1 MHILSKSTYIKGLQC
16 EKALYMQKKHPY
28 LRDKLSIE
36 QRAKFQRGTDV
47 GVLAHEVFPGGIDM
61 SPNAPSQFPK
71 KAAETLAN
79 LSNPEVKVMYEAVF
93 QFNDT
98 LIMLDI
104 LVRDGDRWLA
114 VEVKSSMRLSD
125 TYYND
130 AALQY
135 YVLHG
140 CGVPLSDFRL
150 MYLNGDYVK
159 DGPIDVQQLFKME
172 SVMDYVVEREAFV
185 AKNVE
190 RLKAVVALPHSPVV
204 NIGTQCHNPYPCD
217 FQGHCWKLIPKNSF
231 LFTTAMDDEML
242 FQSYFN
248 GVNTNAKML
257 QQVEPDSE
265 EAHQIDA
272 LETNSYYIDYKTL
285 YSLAPQPKPK
295 SVAFLNLLLNRPAVP
310 ELDGTRPYEE
320 MILAFALQGEHEF
333 DAAIDPSLRTS
344 QRGDDMAAVSILRRD
359 DMAAGTGQRRDDM
372 AAGTGQ
378 REKCFA
384 FDEVNDMAAEGCFV
398 WDCFED
404 HSRWKKAIPL
414 LIEKLSH
421 YELIVCFTPQ
431 NLSTTLLRHEIIQN
445 QTIGYKVFNLYDIL
459 QEARFYHPAIKRGL
473 TLQRLE
479 TALFGEAKLF
489 EHSRIIVEATSNDL
503 LGYQQARED
512 LITENEIVAKT
523 YQLLFK

>member
-1 MHILSKSTYIKGLQC
+1 
-16 EKALYMQKKHPY
+16 MQKKHPY

-47 GVLAHEVFPGGIDM
+47 GLLAHEVFPGGIDM
-61 SPNAPSQFPK
+61 SPNSPSQFPK
-71 KAAETLAN
+71 KAQETWDN
-79 LSNPEVKVMYEAVF
+79 LSNPSVNVMYEAVF
-93 QFNDT
+93 QYNDT

-114 VEVKSSMRLSD
+114 VEVKSSLRLSD

-135 YVLHG
+135 YVLKG
-140 CGVPLSDFRL
+140 CGVQLSDFRL

-172 SVMDYVVEREAFV
+172 SVMEYVVDREGYV

-190 RLKAVVALPHSPVV
+190 RLKAVVALPHAPFVD
-204 NIGTQCHNPYPCD
+204 IGTQCNAPYPCD
-217 FQGHCWKLIPKNSF
+217 FQGHCWKHVPKNSF
-231 LFTTAMDDEML
+231 LFTTAIDDETL
-242 FQSYFN
+242 FHDYFN

-257 QQVEPDSE
+257 QQLDPDSE
-265 EAHQIDA
+265 EARQIEA

-285 YSLAPQPKPK
+285 YSLSPQPKPK
-295 SVAFLNLLLNRPAVP
+295 SVAYLNLLLNRPAVP
-310 ELDGTRPYEE
+310 ELDGTKPYEE
-320 MILAFALQGEHEF
+320 MILAFALQGEHEQ
-333 DAAIDPSLRTS
+333 DAAIDPMPPTS
-344 QRGDDMAAVSILRRD
+344 
-359 DMAAGTGQRRDDM
+359 QRRDDM
-372 AAGTGQ
+372 AA
-378 REKCFA
+378 E
-384 FDEVNDMAAEGCFV
+384 NCFV

-404 HSRWKKAIPL
+404 HSRWKEAIDL

-431 NLSTTLLRHEIIQN
+431 NLTTTLLRHEIIRN
-445 QTIGYKVFNLYDIL
+445 QTVGYKIFNLFEVL

-479 TALFGEAKLF
+479 NALFSEAKLF
-489 EHSRIIVEATSNDL
+489 EHSRILLEATSNDL
-503 LGYQQARED
+503 IGYQQARED

-523 YQLLFK
+523 YQHLFK

>member
-47 GVLAHEVFPGGIDM
+47 GLLAHEVFPDGIDM
-61 SPNAPSQFPK
+61 SPNSPSQFPK
-71 KAAETLAN
+71 KAQETWDN
-79 LSNPEVKVMYEAVF
+79 LSNPSVNVMYEAVF
-93 QFNDT
+93 QYNDT

-114 VEVKSSMRLSD
+114 VEVKSSLRLSD

-135 YVLHG
+135 YVLKG

-172 SVMDYVVEREAFV
+172 SVMEYVVDREGYV

-190 RLKAVVALPHSPVV
+190 RLKAVVALPHAPLVD
-204 NIGTQCHNPYPCD
+204 IGTQCNAPYPCD
-217 FQGHCWKLIPKNSF
+217 FQGHCWKHVPKNSF
-231 LFTTAMDDEML
+231 LFTTAIDDETL
-242 FQSYFN
+242 FHDYFN

-257 QQVEPDSE
+257 QQLDPDSE
-265 EAHQIDA
+265 ETRQIEA

-285 YSLAPQPKPK
+285 YSLSPQPKPK
-295 SVAFLNLLLNRPAVP
+295 SVVYLNLLLNRPAVP
-310 ELDGTRPYEE
+310 ELDGTKPYEE
-320 MILAFALQGEHEF
+320 MILAFALQGKHEQ
-333 DAAIDPSLRTS
+333 DAAIDSPPPTYP
-344 QRGDDMAAVSILRRD
+344 RR
-359 DMAAGTGQRRDDM
+359 
-372 AAGTGQ
+372 
-378 REKCFA
+378 
-384 FDEVNDMAAEGCFV
+384 NDMAADGCFV

-404 HSRWKKAIPL
+404 HSRWKEAIDL

-431 NLSTTLLRHEIIQN
+431 NLTTTLLRHEIIRN
-445 QTIGYKVFNLYDIL
+445 QTVGYKIFNLFEVL
-459 QEARFYHPAIKRGL
+459 QEAHFYHPAIKRGL

-479 TALFGEAKLF
+479 NALFSEAKLF
-489 EHSRIIVEATSNDL
+489 EHSRILLEATSNDL
-503 LGYQQARED
+503 IGYQQARED

-523 YQLLFK
+523 YQHLFK

>member
-16 EKALYMQKKHPY
+16 EKALYMHKKHPY

-61 SPNAPSQFPK
+61 SPASPSQFPK
-71 KAAETLAN
+71 KVQETWDN
-79 LSNPEVKVMYEAVF
+79 LSDPEVKVMYEAVF
-93 QFNDT
+93 QHNDT

-104 LVRDGDRWLA
+104 LVRDGDKWLA
-114 VEVKSSMRLSD
+114 VEVKSSLRLSD

-135 YVLHG
+135 YVLKG

-159 DGPIDVQQLFKME
+159 HGPIDVQQLFKME
-172 SVMDYVVEREAFV
+172 SVMEYVVDREGFV

-190 RLKAVVALPHSPVV
+190 RLKAVVALPHAPLVD
-204 NIGTQCHNPYPCD
+204 IGTQCNDPYPCD
-217 FQGHCWKLIPKNSF
+217 FQGHCWKYVPKDSF
-231 LFTTAMDDEML
+231 LFTTALDDETL
-242 FQSYFN
+242 FESYFN

-257 QQVEPDSE
+257 QRLDPDSE
-265 EAHQIDA
+265 EARQIEA

-285 YSLAPQPKPK
+285 YTLAPQPKPK
-295 SVAFLNLLLNRPAVP
+295 SVAYLNLLLNRPAVP
-310 ELDGTRPYEE
+310 ELDGTKPYEE
-320 MILAFALQGEHEF
+320 MILAFALQGEHEP
-333 DAAIDPSLRTS
+333 D
-344 QRGDDMAAVSILRRD
+344 GVS
-359 DMAAGTGQRRDDM
+359 
-372 AAGTGQ
+372 
-378 REKCFA
+378 
-384 FDEVNDMAAEGCFV
+384 V

-404 HSRWKKAIPL
+404 HSLWKESIDL

-431 NLSTTLLRHEIIQN
+431 NLTTTLLRHEIIQN
-445 QTIGYKVFNLYDIL
+445 QTVGYKVFNLFDVL
-459 QEARFYHPAIKRGL
+459 QQARFYHPALKRGL

-479 TALFGEAKLF
+479 TALFVEAKLF
-489 EHSRIIVEATSNDL
+489 EHSRILLESTSNDL
-503 LGYQQARED
+503 IGYQQARED
-512 LITENEIVAKT
+512 LITENEVVAKT
-523 YQLLFK
+523 YQHLFK

>member
-1 MHILSKSTYIKGLQC
+1 
-16 EKALYMQKKHPY
+16 MQKKHPY

-47 GVLAHEVFPGGIDM
+47 GVLAHEVFPSGIDM

-71 KAAETLAN
+71 KAAETLDN
-79 LSNPEVKVMYEAVF
+79 LSNPEVNVMYEAVF
-93 QFNDT
+93 QYNDT
-98 LIMLDI
+98 LIMLDM

-172 SVMDYVVEREAFV
+172 SVMEYVIEREAFV
-185 AKNVE
+185 AQNVE
-190 RLKAVVALPHSPVV
+190 RLKAVVALPHAPVI

-231 LFTTAMDDEML
+231 LFTTAMDDERL
-242 FQSYFN
+242 FQCYFN

-265 EAHQIDA
+265 EAHQIEA

-333 DAAIDPSLRTS
+333 DAAIDSKLPT
-344 QRGDDMAAVSILRRD
+344 
-359 DMAAGTGQRRDDM
+359 
-372 AAGTGQ
+372 
-378 REKCFA
+378 
-384 FDEVNDMAAEGCFV
+384 
-398 WDCFED
+398 DCFED
-404 HSRWKKAIPL
+404 HSRWKEAIDL
-414 LIEKLSH
+414 LIEKLSL
-421 YELIVCFTPQ
+421 YELVVCFTPQ
-431 NLSTTLLRHEIIQN
+431 NLTTTLLRHEIIQN
-445 QTIGYKVFNLYDIL
+445 QTVGYKVFNLYEVL
-459 QEARFYHPAIKRGL
+459 QQARFYHPAIKRGM

-479 TALFGEAKLF
+479 TALFGDAKLF
-489 EHSRIIVEATSNDL
+489 EHSRILIEATSNDL
-503 LGYQQARED
+503 IGYQQARED
-512 LITENEIVAKT
+512 LIAENEIVAKT

>member
-1 MHILSKSTYIKGLQC
+1 
-16 EKALYMQKKHPY
+16 MQKKHPY

-47 GVLAHEVFPGGIDM
+47 GVLAHEVFPNGIDM
-61 SPNAPSQFPK
+61 SPNSPSQFPK
-71 KAAETLAN
+71 KVQETRDN
-79 LSNPEVKVMYEAVF
+79 LSDPEVKVMYEAVF

-98 LIMLDI
+98 LIMLDM
-104 LVRDGDRWLA
+104 LVRDGDKWLA

-150 MYLNGDYVK
+150 MYLNSDYVK

-172 SVMDYVVEREAFV
+172 SVMEYVVEREAFV
-185 AKNVE
+185 AENVE
-190 RLKAVVALPHSPVV
+190 RLKKVVALPHSPLV
-204 NIGTQCHNPYPCD
+204 NIGTQCNNPYPCD

-231 LFTTAMDDEML
+231 LFTTAMDDETL

-257 QQVEPDSE
+257 AQLEPESE
-265 EAHQIDA
+265 EAHQIEA

-295 SVAFLNLLLNRPAVP
+295 SVAYLNLLLNRPAVP
-310 ELDGTRPYEE
+310 ELDGTKPYEE
-320 MILAFALQGEHEF
+320 MILAFALQGEFEN
-333 DAAIDPSLRTS
+333 DAAIDSMPPTYQRRNDMAADGTS
-344 QRGDDMAAVSILRRD
+344 QRGDDMA
-359 DMAAGTGQRRDDM
+359 T
-372 AAGTGQ
+372 
-378 REKCFA
+378 
-384 FDEVNDMAAEGCFV
+384 AEGCFV

-404 HSRWKKAIPL
+404 HSRWKEAIDL

-431 NLSTTLLRHEIIQN
+431 NLTTTLLRHEIIQN
-445 QTIGYKVFNLYDIL
+445 QKVGYKVFNLFDVL
-459 QEARFYHPAIKRGL
+459 QQARFYHPAIKRGL
-473 TLQRLE
+473 ALQRLE
-479 TALFGEAKLF
+479 TALFSEPKLF
-489 EHSRIIVEATSNDL
+489 EHSRILLEATSNDL
-503 LGYQQARED
+503 IGYQQARED

>member
-1 MHILSKSTYIKGLQC
+1 
-16 EKALYMQKKHPY
+16 MQKKHPY

-47 GVLAHEVFPGGIDM
+47 GVLAHEVFPYGIDM
-61 SPNAPSQFPK
+61 SPNSPSQFPK
-71 KAAETLAN
+71 KVQETWDN
-79 LSNPEVKVMYEAVF
+79 LSNPEVKAMYEAVF

-104 LVRDGDRWLA
+104 LVRDGDKWLA

-140 CGVPLSDFRL
+140 CGLPLSDFRL
-150 MYLNGDYVK
+150 MYLNGDYMK

-172 SVMDYVVEREAFV
+172 SVMDYVVERETFV
-185 AKNVE
+185 AENVE
-190 RLKAVVALPHSPVV
+190 RLKKVVALPHSPLV
-204 NIGTQCHNPYPCD
+204 NIGTQCNNPYPCD

-231 LFTTAMDDEML
+231 LFTTAMDDEAL

-257 QQVEPDSE
+257 AQLEPDSE
-265 EAHQIDA
+265 EAHQIEA
-272 LETNSYYIDYKTL
+272 LETNSYYIDFKTL

-295 SVAFLNLLLNRPAVP
+295 SVAYLNLLLHRPAVP
-310 ELDGTRPYEE
+310 ELDGTKPYEE
-320 MILAFALQGEHEF
+320 MILAFALQGEHEQ
-333 DAAIDPSLRTS
+333 DAAIDSMPPTC
-344 QRGDDMAAVSILRRD
+344 QCGN
-359 DMAAGTGQRRDDM
+359 DMAAGTCQRKDDI
-372 AAGTGQ
+372 T
-378 REKCFA
+378 
-384 FDEVNDMAAEGCFV
+384 AAEGCFV

-404 HSRWKKAIPL
+404 HSRWKEAIDL

-421 YELIVCFTPQ
+421 YELVVCFTPQ
-431 NLSTTLLRHEIIQN
+431 NLTTTLLRHEIIQN
-445 QTIGYKVFNLYDIL
+445 QAVGYKIFNLFDVL
-459 QEARFYHPAIKRGL
+459 QQARFYHPAIKRGL

-479 TALFGEAKLF
+479 TALFSEPKLF
-489 EHSRIIVEATSNDL
+489 EHSRILLEATSNGL
-503 LGYQQARED
+503 IGYQQARED
-512 LITENEIVAKT
+512 LIAENEIVAKT

>member
-61 SPNAPSQFPK
+61 SPNSPSQFPK
-71 KAAETLAN
+71 KAQETMEN
-79 LSNPEVKVMYEAVF
+79 LSDPEVNVMYEAVF
-93 QFNDT
+93 QHNDT

-114 VEVKSSMRLSD
+114 VEVKSSLRLSD

-159 DGPIDVQQLFKME
+159 DGPIDVKQLFKME
-172 SVMDYVVEREAFV
+172 SVMNYVVEREAFV
-185 AKNVE
+185 AQNVE

-231 LFTTAMDDEML
+231 LFTTAMDDEAL

-248 GVNTNAKML
+248 GVNANAKML
-257 QQVEPDSE
+257 QTLDPDSE
-265 EAHQIDA
+265 EAHQIEA

-285 YSLAPQPKPK
+285 YALAPQPKPK
-295 SVAFLNLLLNRPAVP
+295 SVAFLNLLLDRPAVP

-320 MILAFALQGEHEF
+320 MILAFALQGEHEPET
-333 DAAIDPSLRTS
+333 DLSLRTVIADADPQS
-344 QRGDDMAAVSILRRD
+344 PSPMV
-359 DMAAGTGQRRDDM
+359 T
-372 AAGTGQ
+372 T
-378 REKCFA
+378 
-384 FDEVNDMAAEGCFV
+384 NCFV
-398 WDCFED
+398 WDCFD
-404 HSRWKKAIPL
+404 KHSRWKEAIGL
-414 LIEKLSH
+414 LIEKLSR

-431 NLSTTLLRHEIIQN
+431 NLTTTLLRHEIIQN
-445 QTIGYKVFNLYDIL
+445 QNVGYKIFNLYEVL
-459 QEARFYHPAIKRGL
+459 QEAHFYHPAIKRGL

-479 TALFGEAKLF
+479 TALFDEAKLF
-489 EHSRIIVEATSNDL
+489 EHSRILLEATSNDL
-503 LGYQQARED
+503 IGYQQARED
-512 LITENEIVAKT
+512 LITENEVVANT
-523 YQLLFK
+523 YQHLFK

>member
-1 MHILSKSTYIKGLQC
+1 
-16 EKALYMQKKHPY
+16 MQKKHPY

-47 GVLAHEVFPGGIDM
+47 GVLAHEVFPCGIDM
-61 SPNAPSQFPK
+61 SPNSPSQFPK
-71 KAAETLAN
+71 KAQETWNN
-79 LSNPEVKVMYEAVF
+79 LSNPEVKVMYEAIF
-93 QFNDT
+93 QYNDT

-114 VEVKSSMRLSD
+114 VEVKSSLRLSD

-159 DGPIDVQQLFKME
+159 DGPIDVKQLFKME
-172 SVMDYVVEREAFV
+172 SVMDYVVEKEDFV
-185 AKNVE
+185 AQNVE

-231 LFTTAMDDEML
+231 LFTTALDDHTL
-242 FQSYFN
+242 FQNYFN
-248 GVNTNAKML
+248 GVNTNAMML
-257 QQVEPDSE
+257 QQIDSTSE

-272 LETNSYYIDYKTL
+272 LETNSYYIDYKIL

-295 SVAFLNLLLNRPAVP
+295 SVAYLNLLLHRPAVP

-320 MILAFALQGEHEF
+320 MILAFALQGEHEY
-333 DAAIDPSLRTS
+333 DATIDPSLRTS
-344 QRGDDMAAVSILRRD
+344 LRRD
-359 DMAAGTGQRRDDM
+359 DMAA
-372 AAGTGQ
+372 
-378 REKCFA
+378 E
-384 FDEVNDMAAEGCFV
+384 NCFV
-398 WDCFED
+398 WDCFDD
-404 HSRWKKAIPL
+404 HSRWKEAIGL

-421 YELIVCFTPQ
+421 YEQIVCFTPQ
-431 NLSTTLLRHEIIQN
+431 NLTTTLLRHEIIQN
-445 QTIGYKVFNLYDIL
+445 KAVGYKVFNLFEVL
-459 QEARFYHPAIKRGL
+459 QEAHFYHPAIKRGL

-479 TALFGEAKLF
+479 TALFSESNLF
-489 EHSRIIVEATSNDL
+489 EHSRIILEATSNDL
-503 LGYQQARED
+503 IGYQQARED
-512 LITENEIVAKT
+512 LIAENEIVAKT
-523 YQLLFK
+523 YQQLFK

>member
-61 SPNAPSQFPK
+61 SPNSPSQFPK
-71 KAAETLAN
+71 KAQETWDN
-79 LSNPEVKVMYEAVF
+79 LSNPSVNVMYEAVF
-93 QFNDT
+93 QYNDT

-104 LVRDGDRWLA
+104 LVRDGDSWIA
-114 VEVKSSMRLSD
+114 VEVKSSLRLSD

-135 YVLHG
+135 YVLKG

-172 SVMDYVVEREAFV
+172 SVMEYVVDREGYV

-190 RLKAVVALPHSPVV
+190 RLKAVVALPHAPLVD
-204 NIGTQCHNPYPCD
+204 IGTQCNAPYPCD
-217 FQGHCWKLIPKNSF
+217 FQGHCWKHVPKNSF
-231 LFTTAMDDEML
+231 LFTTALDDETL
-242 FQSYFN
+242 FHDYFN

-257 QQVEPDSE
+257 QQLDPDSE
-265 EAHQIDA
+265 EARQIEA
-272 LETNSYYIDYKTL
+272 LETNSYHIDYKTL
-285 YSLAPQPKPK
+285 YSLSPQPKPK
-295 SVAFLNLLLNRPAVP
+295 SVAYLNLLLNRPAVP
-310 ELDGTRPYEE
+310 ELDGTKPYEE
-320 MILAFALQGEHEF
+320 MILAFALQGKHEQ
-333 DAAIDPSLRTS
+333 DAAIDSPPPTYP
-344 QRGDDMAAVSILRRD
+344 RR
-359 DMAAGTGQRRDDM
+359 
-372 AAGTGQ
+372 
-378 REKCFA
+378 
-384 FDEVNDMAAEGCFV
+384 NDMAADGCFV

-404 HSRWKKAIPL
+404 HSRWQEAIDL

-431 NLSTTLLRHEIIQN
+431 NLTTTLLRHEIIRN
-445 QTIGYKVFNLYDIL
+445 QTVGYKIFNLFEVL
-459 QEARFYHPAIKRGL
+459 QEAHFYHPAIKRGL

-479 TALFGEAKLF
+479 NALFSEAKLF
-489 EHSRIIVEATSNDL
+489 EHSRILLEATSNDL
-503 LGYQQARED
+503 IGYQQARED
-512 LITENEIVAKT
+512 LITENEIVTKT
-523 YQLLFK
+523 YQHLFK

>member
-1 MHILSKSTYIKGLQC
+1 
-16 EKALYMQKKHPY
+16 MQKKHPY

-71 KAAETLAN
+71 KAAETLAY

-93 QFNDT
+93 QYNDT

-114 VEVKSSMRLSD
+114 VEVKSSLRLSD

-159 DGPIDVQQLFKME
+159 DGPIDVKQLFNME
-172 SVMDYVVEREAFV
+172 SVMNYVVEREAFV
-185 AKNVE
+185 AQNVE

-231 LFTTAMDDEML
+231 LFTTALDDHTL
-242 FQSYFN
+242 FQNYFN
-248 GVNTNAKML
+248 GMNTNAMML
-257 QQVEPDSE
+257 QQIDSTSE
-265 EAHQIDA
+265 EAHQIAA
-272 LETNSYYIDYKTL
+272 LETNSYYIDYKIL

-295 SVAFLNLLLNRPAVP
+295 SVAYLNLLLHRPAVP

-320 MILAFALQGEHEF
+320 MILAFALQGEHEY
-333 DAAIDPSLRTS
+333 DAAIDPSLLTS
-344 QRGDDMAAVSILRRD
+344 LRRD
-359 DMAAGTGQRRDDM
+359 DMAA
-372 AAGTGQ
+372 
-378 REKCFA
+378 E
-384 FDEVNDMAAEGCFV
+384 NCFV
-398 WDCFED
+398 WDCFDD
-404 HSRWKKAIPL
+404 HSRWKEAIGL

-421 YELIVCFTPQ
+421 YEQIVCFTPQ
-431 NLSTTLLRHEIIQN
+431 NLTTTLLRHEIIQN
-445 QTIGYKVFNLYDIL
+445 QAVGYKVFNLFEVL
-459 QEARFYHPAIKRGL
+459 QEAHFYHPAIKRGL

-479 TALFGEAKLF
+479 TALFSESNLF
-489 EHSRIIVEATSNDL
+489 EHSRIILEATSNDL
-503 LGYQQARED
+503 IGYQQARED
-512 LITENEIVAKT
+512 LIAENEIVAKT
-523 YQLLFK
+523 YQQLFK

>member
-61 SPNAPSQFPK
+61 SPNSPSQFPK
-71 KAAETLAN
+71 NAQETWDN
-79 LSNPEVKVMYEAVF
+79 LSNPSVNVMYEAVF
-93 QFNDT
+93 QYNDT

-104 LVRDGDRWLA
+104 LVRDGDRWIA
-114 VEVKSSMRLSD
+114 VEVKSSLRLSD

-135 YVLHG
+135 YVLKG

-159 DGPIDVQQLFKME
+159 NGPINVQQLFKME
-172 SVMDYVVEREAFV
+172 SVMAYVVDREGYV

-190 RLKAVVALPHSPVV
+190 RLKAVVALPHAPLVD
-204 NIGTQCHNPYPCD
+204 IGTQCNAPYPCD
-217 FQGHCWKLIPKNSF
+217 FQGHCWKHVPKNSF
-231 LFTTAMDDEML
+231 LFTTALDEETL
-242 FQSYFN
+242 FHDYFN

-257 QQVEPDSE
+257 QQLDPDSE
-265 EAHQIDA
+265 EARQIEA
-272 LETNSYYIDYKTL
+272 LEANSYYIDYKTL
-285 YSLAPQPKPK
+285 YSLSPQPKPK
-295 SVAFLNLLLNRPAVP
+295 SVAYLNLLLNRPAVP
-310 ELDGTRPYEE
+310 ELDGTKPYEE
-320 MILAFALQGEHEF
+320 MILAFALQGKHEQ
-333 DAAIDPSLRTS
+333 DAAIDSPPPTYP
-344 QRGDDMAAVSILRRD
+344 RRD
-359 DMAAGTGQRRDDM
+359 DMAAD
-372 AAGTGQ
+372 
-378 REKCFA
+378 
-384 FDEVNDMAAEGCFV
+384 GCFV

-404 HSRWKKAIPL
+404 HSRWKEAIDL

-431 NLSTTLLRHEIIQN
+431 NLTTTLLRHEIIRN
-445 QTIGYKVFNLYDIL
+445 QTVGYKIFNLFEVL

-479 TALFGEAKLF
+479 NALFSEAKLF
-489 EHSRIIVEATSNDL
+489 EHSRILLEATSNDL
-503 LGYQQARED
+503 IGYQQARED

-523 YQLLFK
+523 YQHLFK